1 MDKQV
6 RCILRNGKKIT
17 VTELSEPV
25 YRCVYANNNAEV
37 WLTAKQIKDAAG
49 AVKYA
54 DNKPY
59 MLHVFM
65 TGYVHDWSELHR
77 RYDIVELQNV

>member
-6 RCILRNGKKIT
+6 RCILRNGNKIT

-25 YRCVYANNNAEV
+25 YHCVYTSNNAEV
-37 WLTAKQIKDAAG
+37 WLTAKQIKDATC

-54 DNKPY
+54 DSKPY

-65 TGYVHDWSELHR
+65 TGYVRDWSELHK

>member
-25 YRCVYANNNAEV
+25 YHCVYANNNAEV
-37 WLTAKQIKDAAG
+37 WLTAKQFKDAAC
-49 AVKYA
+49 AVKYV

-65 TGYVHDWSELHR
+65 TGYVNDWSELHKQ
-77 RYDIVELQNV
+77 YDIVELQNV